1 MKQWVLREKVP
12 DDVAAGLG
20 DMPEMAKSIL
30 YHRGVKTHAE
40 AEKFLNPKYGDNVD
54 DSLLILNMEKAA
66 SRIVAAIKN
75 NERIIVFGDYD
86 ADGICSSVVF
96 HDFFKK
102 IGFENFH
109 IHIPDRYLEG
119 YGLSLKT
126 IDEFQR

>member
-12 DDVAAGLG
+12 EDVAAGLG

-30 YHRGVKTHAE
+30 YHRGVKTRAE
-40 AEKFLNPKYGDNVD
+40 AERFLNPKYGDKAD
-54 DSLLILNMEKAA
+54 DPLLILNMEKAA

-75 NERIIVFGDYD
+75 NERIIIFGDYD

-102 IGFENFH
+102 IG
-109 IHIPDRYLEG
+109 
-119 YGLSLKT
+119 
-126 IDEFQR
+126 